1 MEIDLAKEF
10 AKALRESKKQIKENE
25 IAEIREKIL
34 NATERDFQTMKQWM
48 LMLFD
53 QNIYLQSM
61 LEQSMMKN
69 LLGTHLSEE

>member
-1 MEIDLAKEF
+1 MEEDLSKEF
-10 AKALRESKKQIKENE
+10 AKVARITKKQIKENE
-25 IAEIREKIL
+25 IAEIRENIL

-61 LEQSMMKN
+61 LEQSVMN
-69 LLGTHLSEE
+69 NILGIYPSEE